1 LEKAFKGEVIF
12 DSEIVNDEW
21 GSWVSAFVP
30 MHDVSGQVEAVLGV
44 DFDAH
49 EWLAGT
55 ARARH
60 AAIWVVA
67 FFIALILGCGMG
79 IALLRA
85 DITQRIAAERR
96 LRESEERLRLT
107 IRQMPLGFI
116 EWSMA
121 AEVCVWNPSAER
133 IFGHAAAEVEGR
145 KIFPV
150 IVAPSAKDRVDELWD
165 NLVCNAGGTHSVN
178 ENITK
183 DGRIILCEWF
193 NTPLVG
199 ADGKVTA
206 VFSLFQDITDRVL
219 LEQKL
224 QSSERLSAVGQL
236 SAGVAHDFNNILTV
250 ILGHAG
256 LLQVRPGMT
265 ADARQDVRR
274 IEEAAT
280 RAASLTRQLLAFSR
294 RQAMF
299 PRTLDLGK
307 TVQDVAGMLSR
318 LIRADMK
325 FQVTVAGNV
334 PPVEA
339 DPAMIEQVV
348 TNLVINARDALESPG
363 GEIAVGVD
371 TFEILPAAVPPFPNA
386 CAGRFVRLTVRDNGM
401 GIPAEN
407 LARIFEP
414 FFTTKAQGKG
424 TGLGLSVV
432 HGIVEQHGGWI
443 SVHSQPGKGTAFAI
457 HLPPSD
463 KPLTVGDTTMLVRP
477 AAPAAKKVRTI
488 LLAED
493 EPFVRELAV
502 KILENAGYAVI
513 AVPDGLCALEKWGK
527 QRDQIDLLFT
537 DMVMPNGIGGREL
550 SERILADQP
559 QLPVIYA
566 SGYSIDTTA
575 PGFCESERM
584 LFLQKPYKPEQLLA
598 AVHKCLE
605 QTAA

>member
-1 LEKAFKGEVIF
+1 
-12 DSEIVNDEW
+12 
-21 GSWVSAFVP
+21 
-30 MHDVSGQVEAVLGV
+30 
-44 DFDAH
+44 
-49 EWLAGT
+49 
-55 ARARH
+55 
-60 AAIWVVA
+60 
-67 FFIALILGCGMG
+67 
-79 IALLRA
+79 
-85 DITQRIAAERR
+85 
-96 LRESEERLRLT
+96 
-107 IRQMPLGFI
+107 
-116 EWSMA
+116 
-121 AEVCVWNPSAER
+121 
-133 IFGHAAAEVEGR
+133 
-145 KIFPV
+145 
-150 IVAPSAKDRVDELWD
+150 
-165 NLVCNAGGTHSVN
+165 
-178 ENITK
+178 
-183 DGRIILCEWF
+183 
-193 NTPLVG
+193 
-199 ADGKVTA
+199 
-206 VFSLFQDITDRVL
+206 
-219 LEQKL
+219 
-224 QSSERLSAVGQL
+224 
-236 SAGVAHDFNNILTV
+236 
-250 ILGHAG
+250 
-256 LLQVRPGMT
+256 
-265 ADARQDVRR
+265 
-274 IEEAAT
+274 
-280 RAASLTRQLLAFSR
+280 
-294 RQAMF
+294 
-299 PRTLDLGK
+299 
-307 TVQDVAGMLSR
+307 MLSR

-325 FQVTVAGNV
+325 FQVTIAGNV

-339 DPAMIEQVV
+339 DPAMLEQVV
-348 TNLVINARDALESPG
+348 TNLVINARDALETPG
-363 GEIAVGVD
+363 GDIAVEVD
-371 TFEILPAAVPPFPNA
+371 AVEIPPAAVPPFPNA

-605 QTAA
+605 QAAA